1 MYFAVKSLLS
11 FTDSCIRINNMYTEF
26 FNINCGVRQGDV
38 ISPKLF
44 SIFIYDLVAGI
55 NEMNLGI
62 NIMNS
67 VLACLLYA
75 DDLVIFAENE
85 TDLNIMLEFLN
96 IWCSTWLVTIN
107 MKKSNVI
114 HFRPKRKL
122 RSEYVL
128 HIGSHKLLYVDSYKY
143 LGVYLD

>member
-11 FTDSCIRINNMYTEF
+11 FTDSCVRINNMYTEF

-38 ISPKLF
+38 ISPILF
-44 SIFIYDLVAGI
+44 SIFINDLVAGI
-55 NEMNLGI
+55 NEINLGI

-85 TDLNIMLEFLN
+85 TNLNIMLQFLN
-96 IWCSTWLVTIN
+96 IWCSTWLVTI
-107 MKKSNVI
+107 KI
-114 HFRPKRKL
+114 
-122 RSEYVL
+122 
-128 HIGSHKLLYVDSYKY
+128 
-143 LGVYLD
+143 